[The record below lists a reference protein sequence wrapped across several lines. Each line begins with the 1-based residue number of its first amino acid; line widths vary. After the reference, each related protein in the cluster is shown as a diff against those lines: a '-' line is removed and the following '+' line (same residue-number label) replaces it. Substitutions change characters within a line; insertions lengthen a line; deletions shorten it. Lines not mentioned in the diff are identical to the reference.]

1 MTAVETTG
9 SAVGR
14 IPDRAPSV
22 PSRLQR
28 TRPGWGAAAC
38 PDTTSPT
45 PGRAVTP
52 PLRAIAGALA
62 AATVTVGAMAIWVG
76 TGRVITADAT
86 VAGLVALLAA
96 LTLIGPHTH

>member
-1 MTAVETTG
+1 MTTMTAAGLSLTSG
-9 SAVGR
+9 PADGR
-14 IPDRAPSV
+14 DSSEPV
-22 PSRLQR
+22 
-28 TRPGWGAAAC
+28 RPAAR
-38 PDTTSPT
+38 PDTTSPA